1 MSNMERIDQTSA
13 ERRRALRRLERED
26 LMRVMGDDVKLDS
39 PDAAMLAA
47 SSRDQQQN
55 EPRGSL

>member
-1 MSNMERIDQTSA
+1 MSNTKRIDRTSA

-26 LMRVMGDDVKLDS
+26 LMRLMGDDVELDA